1 MAEQKN
7 RFKAALAVG
16 LTLALFVAAFALLA
30 SPAAVADTGP
40 IKPLQQTERALTAQ
54 QQQAQRLALA
64 SPSVQRYAEGA
75 RAEVFTILPFRDP
88 FVPAYDAC
96 SDGSCYQVDIF
107 DFDQAATITAIVHVG
122 GDQVLDTWLSPAS
135 HPLITPALY
144 QRAVEI
150 IQNDP
155 DVVAALGYRP
165 TVEQTRLMDADNAET
180 ACTAGRL
187 CAGATF
193 MTDSGAVWVLVDL
206 HEERI
211 EKLWWEE
218 KPYDLRSNQID
229 PKPEVAPEDCGVTI
243 HVARDGWN
251 MDYRTTPTDGLE
263 VTSITK
269 NIGGVDRPVATRLKL
284 MEWHARYPSG
294 SGYRDYIGC
303 GGGAGGGFPIYNYGN
318 TQVRDLFDGAEDYVG
333 FAVVQDFR
341 MSNWTAACNYRYEQH
356 FEFYT
361 DGRYRVK
368 SGAYGRG
375 CGNSQLTEATYRPV
389 VRMDVAVLGDAN
401 DTFALWNGS
410 QWVDQAVEGWWLQS
424 APYTAEGYRYRIMD
438 QSGFGYYMEPGQGQ
452 FNDYGT
458 GDNAYTYLTLQRASE
473 GDGDTGALPNTGCC
487 NTDHQQGP
495 HSWVNGENVLN
506 QNIVLW
512 YVPASQ
518 TITTWMV
525 NNGYGTRQYCW
536 TDNATTTWPCFSG
549 PMFTPNTAE
558 ACSPLDFD
566 CTLTIDSSD
575 IAAVASRWSCVDGGP
590 GACYEA
596 RFDLDGDGHIDI
608 IDVMRSASHWGCNL
622 GDACYRP

>member
-107 DFDQAATITAIVHVG
+107 DFDQAATITAIAHVG

-165 TVEQTRLMDADNAET
+165 TAEQTRLMDADNAET

-596 RFDLDGDGHIDI
+596 RFDLDGDGNIDI